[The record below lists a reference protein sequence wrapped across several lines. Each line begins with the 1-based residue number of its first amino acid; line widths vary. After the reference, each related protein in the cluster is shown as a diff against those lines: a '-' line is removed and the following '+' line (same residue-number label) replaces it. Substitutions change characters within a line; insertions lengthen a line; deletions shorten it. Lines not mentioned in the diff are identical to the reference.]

1 MTTIYK
7 FKAYYTD
14 AGVGA
19 VQDPAPTCTVINM
32 ANDAKLA
39 DAQATTASTNMPG
52 LYSYEYSGA
61 DGLDCV
67 AWFKTTDTGCDVKE
81 LASYVSE
88 KITTNLNADVAGV
101 ETKLDTVD
109 ANVDAILTDTG
120 TDGVKIA
127 DGAITASKFDESTAY
142 PLKSAD
148 TGSTQVARVGADS
161 DTLETL
167 SDEIAAVK
175 AETAAILVDT
185 GTTLDGNIT
194 AILADTNELQTD
206 LVNGGRLDLLIDS
219 IIAHLVAIKGA
230 GWTNETLAAIYE
242 ALSSG
247 FGGASVED
255 TINSIIVPLA
265 GVGWTNQTLV
275 AIKSAIDLLATA
287 ANLATLDGKADAI
300 LEDTGTTLDTLIK
313 DIPTNTELATALGT
327 ADDAVLAAVA
337 AAKSVI
343 DNIHDT
349 DLPAVKT
356 ETAAIKAKTDNLP
369 ASPAPADEY
378 DVALAALD
386 TLIDGAIT
394 KIDAIDTIVDD
405 LHDTDIPAIPTA
417 AEVWSSPIRTLTVPA
432 VAIASNVDGTTLSLY
447 KDADINIEFTGL
459 TIPSGSKKVV
469 FTIKDNLDDADTVS
483 ALQATYQLVAP
494 STETHTLNYINSA
507 VPTGLTNPVTFT
519 VDTDSVEFDMTAAA
533 AYYLPRYE
541 RGYLHWDLKLITA
554 TTVQILQQG
563 LVQILGTST
572 RTVA

>member
-1 MTTIYK
+1 MTTVYK

-14 AGVGA
+14 AGVGT

-459 TIPSGSKKVV
+459 TIPAGSKKVV